1 MIKKLAFV
9 LLIVFLILP
18 LPVISG
24 EIKNIQSSPSY
35 ENPEEMLEDGVKMI
49 MSALKLVL
57 KTIPP
62 YEMPDVMDNGD
73 IIIRRIK
80 PKKDARDSLKNI

>member
-1 MIKKLAFV
+1 MIKRLALV

-18 LPVISG
+18 LPAISG
-24 EIKNIQSSPSY
+24 EIKNLQSSPSY

-57 KTIPP
+57 KTIPQ